1 MSKVQPRTLSGFMEL
16 LPARQAQFDRMVDIL
31 KQTYSLYGF
40 TPLDTPLIEA
50 SQVLLAK
57 GGGETEK
64 QIYRFMK
71 GDTDLSLRF
80 DLTVPLAKY
89 VAQNYAN
96 LAFPFRRYQI
106 GKVYR
111 GERAQRGRFR
121 EFYQADIDVIG
132 DGKLDI
138 SNEAEIPSIIYR
150 AFTALGLKRFQIRVN
165 NRKILNGFYSML
177 GLTEKSGD
185 IMRTVDKLDKI
196 GPDKVKALLVD
207 PEIGL
212 SEEQAEEILKFIAI
226 RGSNT
231 QVIAALQSYRGRD
244 ELFDLGLDELET
256 VVKYLAAFGVPESH
270 FAVDLT
276 IARGLDYYT
285 GTVYETTMLDHPEIG
300 SICSGGRYDNLAE
313 YYTDKQLP
321 GVGIS
326 IGLTRLFFV
335 LEDQGYLNDGLNT
348 APADVLILPM
358 TDDLSH
364 AIAMATTLRAA
375 GIRTQIHGEQK
386 KFKQKLSYAD
396 KLAVPYALFL
406 GEDEI
411 AAGAASVK
419 DLRTG
424 EQQRL
429 TPEQAVEYIK
439 AGLDKLN
446 QGTPILDQ
454 EE

>member
-16 LPARQAQFDRMVDIL
+16 LPARQAQFDRMVEIL
-31 KQTYSLYGF
+31 RRTYGLYGF

-50 SQVLLAK
+50 SEVLLAK

-89 VAQNYAN
+89 VAQNYGH
-96 LAFPFRRYQI
+96 LTFPFRRFQI

-138 SNEAEIPSIIYR
+138 SNEAEIPSIIYK

-177 GLTEKSGD
+177 GLTEQSGD
-185 IMRTVDKLDKI
+185 VMRTVDKLDKI
-196 GPDKVKALLVD
+196 GPDKVRELLIEGGVAA
-207 PEIGL
+207 EK
-212 SEEQAEEILKFIAI
+212 AEEILKFIAI
-226 RGSNT
+226 TGSNQEVLT
-231 QVIAALQSYRGRD
+231 ALEGYRGRS
-244 ELFDLGLDELET
+244 EVFDAGLDELNT
-256 VVKYLAAFGVPESH
+256 VVKYLASFGVPETH

-313 YYTDKQLP
+313 YYTEKQLP

-335 LEDQGYLNDGLNT
+335 LEDQGYLNDALNT

-358 TDDLSH
+358 TEDLSA
-364 AIAMATTLRAA
+364 AIALATQLRSA
-375 GIRTQIHGEQK
+375 GVRTQLYGEQK
-386 KFKQKLSYAD
+386 KFKQKMSYAD
-396 KLAVPYALFL
+396 KLGVPYVIFL
-406 GEDEI
+406 GEEEI
-411 AAGAASVK
+411 ASGVTAVK
-419 DLRTG
+419 NMRTG
-424 EQQRL
+424 EQVKVS
-429 TPEQAVEYIK
+429 PDEAVKLIQ
-439 AGLDKLN
+439 AGLELLN
-446 QGTPILDQ
+446 QGTPIVDK
-454 EE
+454 E